1 MYSNESH
8 IPVFNAEALVAAIT
22 NSGNADNIW
31 VVVLV
36 ADECSFLFFFLGG
49 GEARKTQGTVLVA
62 VSNLSI
68 ITGDDV
74 SLIVTGQYG
83 YLRSNI

>member
-1 MYSNESH
+1 MYFNESH

-36 ADECSFLFFFLGG
+36 ADECSFFFWGG